1 MRNVDI
7 LGVTQALVVV
17 QVYRA
22 PNDAAGQKVTS
33 HFPRG
38 QSGCCHSQ
46 RLAKLGF
53 AGDFQAAVIASHNHI
68 ARRIKGP
75 AALGVFCSAIG
86 LDCFAGAHD
95 PNSQLLGV
103 VIEQTG
109 AAAQK
114 RNGQGNDGEF
124 EGSCWVHSVLWLST
138 NSISL
143 CVNRHKSSKLEKK
156 WLTKRWLKKAWL
168 LEVIECNICESYV
181 DC

>member
-1 MRNVDI
+1 
-7 LGVTQALVVV
+7 
-17 QVYRA
+17 
-22 PNDAAGQKVTS
+22 
-33 HFPRG
+33 
-38 QSGCCHSQ
+38 
-46 RLAKLGF
+46 
-53 AGDFQAAVIASHNHI
+53 
-68 ARRIKGP
+68 
-75 AALGVFCSAIG
+75 

-95 PNSQLLGV
+95 ANCQFLGV

-114 RNGQGNDGEF
+114 RNGQGNDREF

-143 CVNRHKSSKLEKK
+143 CVNRHKSYKLEGK

>member
-17 QVYRA
+17 KVYRA
-22 PNDAAGQKVTS
+22 ANDATGQEVTS

-38 QSGCCHSQ
+38 QSGGRHSQ

-53 AGDFQAAVIASHNHI
+53 AGNFQAAVIAGHNHI
-68 ARRIKGP
+68 AGRMKGP

-86 LDCFAGAHD
+86 LDCFASTHD
-95 PNSQLLGV
+95 SNCQLLGV

-124 EGSCWVHSVLWLST
+124 EGSCWVHSVLWLSA
-138 NSISL
+138 NSICL
-143 CVNRHKSSKLEKK
+143 CVNRHKSSKLE
-156 WLTKRWLKKAWL
+156 
-168 LEVIECNICESYV
+168 
-181 DC
+181 